1 MEKTG
6 NSTVLM
12 LGVAGMG
19 LSLAMFIDAMKMKS
33 NETPEK
39 HTEDITE
46 DITEDNIQTTLGQ
59 LYNIKEEAEVLSV
72 PSSNASSE
80 ASSEASSKVSSEA
93 SSEASSEEPTEELVE
108 DIVEE
113 PTEENDPLQNA
124 PGSQPPPDEAT
135 SGGGAL
141 DHNLSNWYEP
151 ESKNAGECMSSSVS
165 EPPPVKKRTKRRKKA
180 RDLTPGPEMTTQ
192 ERIDYK
198 KFYKNK
204 KREILEEYI
213 NKQPDNSY
221 KGDGS
226 PWSKRM
232 YFIKEAYRRSREKTP
247 IMYTKP

>member
-1 MEKTG
+1 MTMEKTG

-33 NETPEK
+33 VPNETPEK

-46 DITEDNIQTTLGQ
+46 DITEDNIQTLGQ

-72 PSSNASSE
+72 PSSKASSK
-80 ASSEASSKVSSEA
+80 ASSKTSSDTSSEASSKA
-93 SSEASSEEPTEELVE
+93 SSKAPSEEPS
-108 DIVEE
+108 
-113 PTEENDPLQNA
+113 EENDPFQNS
-124 PGSQPPPDEAT
+124 PGPQPLSDEAT
-135 SGGGAL
+135 SGGAAFES
-141 DHNLSNWYEP
+141 NLSNGYEP
-151 ESKNAGECMSSSVS
+151 ESKNTGECMSSSVS
-165 EPPPVKKRTKRRKKA
+165 EPPPVKKRKKRRKKA
-180 RDLTPGPEMTTQ
+180 GDLTPGPDMTTQ

-198 KFYKNK
+198 RFYKNK
-204 KREILEEYI
+204 KREILEEYV

-247 IMYTKP
+247 VVYTKP